1 MIDKSSHQFLDIA
14 TTARDGLDLKNILI
28 IDNLSYWFMIFCIDN
43 VLSPDELQSINSSL
57 ANAQFVDGKL
67 TAGWHAKLVKENQQ
81 LSGKD
86 AIAKSVKNTVIKGLS
101 RSQLFQIAV
110 KPKNIRS
117 PLISRYEAGMSYGTH
132 VDNALMGQGN
142 DLMRSDVSFTL
153 FLNSP
158 EEYEGGELVMETPQ
172 GEQSFKLDPGAM
184 ITYPSTT
191 LHRVEAVTKGVRL
204 VAVSWVQS
212 LIRDP
217 NEREILF
224 DLETTRQAI
233 FSKHGKTKEFDLVA
247 KTCANLLRKWTEV

>member
-1 MIDKSSHQFLDIA
+1 MIL
-14 TTARDGLDLKNILI
+14 
-28 IDNLSYWFMIFCIDN
+28 CIDQ
-43 VLSPDELQSINSSL
+43 VLTSEELESIHDSL
-57 ANAQFVDGKL
+57 AKATFVDGKL

-81 LSGKD
+81 LSRKD
-86 AIAKSVKNTVIKGLS
+86 AVAKSVKETVTQGLH
-101 RSQLFQIAV
+101 RSQLFRMAV

-117 PLISRYEAGMSYGTH
+117 PLISRYEEGMSYGTH

-158 EEYEGGELVMETPQ
+158 EDYDGGELVIETSQ
-172 GEQSFKLDPGAM
+172 GEQSFKLNAGAM

-191 LHRVEAVTKGVRL
+191 LHRVEPVTKGVRL

-233 FSKHGKTKEFDLVA
+233 FNKYGKTQEFDLVA
-247 KTCANLLRKWTEV
+247 KSCANLLRKWTEV

>member
-1 MIDKSSHQFLDIA
+1 MIL
-14 TTARDGLDLKNILI
+14 
-28 IDNLSYWFMIFCIDN
+28 CIDH
-43 VLSPDELQSINSSL
+43 VLTSEELHAIHSSL
-57 ANAQFVDGKL
+57 NNAEFVDGKL
-67 TAGWHAKLVKENQQ
+67 TAGWHAKQVKENQQ
-81 LSGKD
+81 LSTKD
-86 AIAKSVKNTVIKGLS
+86 KVAKSVKETVTKGLY
-101 RSQLFQIAV
+101 RSQLFRMAV

-117 PLISRYEAGMSYGTH
+117 PLISRYETGMSYGTH
-132 VDNALMGQGN
+132 VDNALMGQGS

-158 EEYEGGELVMETPQ
+158 EEYEGGELVMETTQ
-172 GEQSFKLDPGAM
+172 GEQSFKLNAGAM

-191 LHRVEAVTKGVRL
+191 LHRVEPVTKGVRL

-233 FSKHGKTKEFDLVA
+233 FSKYGKTKEFDLIA
-247 KTCANLLRKWTEV
+247 KSCANLLRKWTEF